1 MSIRTWIPAVFTVA
15 ALGSASHAIVLSGG
29 SGHRAAS
36 VEFTVSGSRL
46 YVELTN
52 TSTQDVMQPTDVLTG
67 VFFRTVG
74 DHDFNPFAA
83 TLCRDSRV
91 FFGPDGG
98 GNLGGEWAYRDDLSG
113 APMGMTH
120 GISSSG
126 LGLFGPHD
134 LFGGPNLEG
143 PLSPDGLNYGITSFG
158 DDLTTG
164 NSSVTGRVPLIKN
177 SVCFT
182 FDCAAGFDP
191 STITHA
197 YFQYGTSLDEP
208 GFEAPAPGALTL
220 LGLGG
225 ALARRRRR

>member
-1 MSIRTWIPAVFTVA
+1 MSIRIVIPAIF
-15 ALGSASHAIVLSGG
+15 ALSCLAPDSHAIVLSG
-29 SGHRAAS
+29 SQDHRSAS
-36 VEFTVSGSRL
+36 VEFTVSGNRL

-52 TSTQDVMQPTDVLTG
+52 TSTQDVLRPTDVLTG
-67 VFFRTVG
+67 VFFRASR
-74 DHDFNPFAA
+74 DKCLDPFAA
-83 TLCRDSRV
+83 TLCRGSRV
-91 FFGPDGG
+91 YFGPDGG
-98 GNLGGEWAYRDDLSG
+98 GNVSGEWAYRGDLAG

-134 LFGGPNLEG
+134 LFGGINLEG

-164 NSSVTGRVPLIKN
+164 NTPVTGGVPLIKN
-177 SVCFT
+177 TVCFT
-182 FDCAAGFDP
+182 FTCAEGFDP
-191 STITHA
+191 SAITHA
-197 YFQYGTSLDEP
+197 YFQYGTSLSEP
-208 GFEAPAPGALTL
+208 GFEAPSPGALSL